1 MRSVSGLNVPAS
13 KAGQRA
19 YRATTRGKAGG
30 QSKSG
35 GTFAAT
41 ALTEPSSSGRLRVAI
56 DGESKP
62 ATLYATA
69 KNVHA
74 GDRVQVANRSG
85 GGWWVIENLS
95 WHQPPE
101 SRAPSTTTPRSAST
115 ASGARISAPR
125 NPPSTPAYPSGNSN
139 NQLHAWAR
147 NVAAFIRYDLD
158 SWASGATSTMEDL
171 RSVLSSTRSATNSN
185 AARQNQARDLAVST
199 RDSVVGL
206 REGAIQDRIVRE

>member
-1 MRSVSGLNVPAS
+1 MRSVSGLSVPAS

-41 ALTEPSSSGRLRVAI
+41 ALTEPSASGRLRVAI

-101 SRAPSTTTPRSAST
+101 SPAPSTTTPRSAST
-115 ASGARISAPR
+115 ASTASITAPR
-125 NPPSTPAYPSGNSN
+125 PTPNVPAYPSGNSN
-139 NQLHAWAR
+139 NQLYSWAV
-147 NVAAFIRYDLD
+147 NVSAFIQSDLFNWL
-158 SWASGATSTMEDL
+158 SRAGTSMDDM
-171 RSVLSSTRSATNSN
+171 RSVLLSTRSATNVN
-185 AARQNQARDLAVST
+185 ATRQNQARDLAVST